1 MESKEMKWLYDTV
14 LSTPGM
20 EDTVKLD
27 FRVSRKLVLLLAQV
41 IERGLTVKGNGLPES
56 VDAGVLD
63 ELQAMA
69 ALSLEKAGLTQL
81 DSQLR
86 KKIG

>member
-1 MESKEMKWLYDTV
+1 MESKDMKWLYDTV

-41 IERGLTVKGNGLPES
+41 IERGLTVQGNGLPES
-56 VDAGVLD
+56 VDAGLLD

>member
-1 MESKEMKWLYDTV
+1 MESKDMKWLYDTV

-56 VDAGVLD
+56 VDAGLLD

-86 KKIG
+86 KKIS